1 MIDECPHAEA
11 HEPHIFGR
19 LLTDGDELV
28 LGAPLSCGGMTGTE
42 AALARDPELMAR
54 IELAITSP
62 ENREQRGRPQRKEEP
77 Q

>member
-54 IELAITSP
+54 IDRRT
-62 ENREQRGRPQRKEEP
+62 ENNVDGRSGKRSRSDRR
-77 Q
+77 